1 MKDGKE
7 VTEILEAFDLTDS
20 YRAAGEL
27 AGCDHHTVAHHVAK
41 RDAGLPPGHAGFDRP
56 KKTDEFDALIEQWV
70 RKSHG
75 KIRADVA
82 HRRLAAMGYT
92 GSERTTRRAVAAAK
106 KAWEAG
112 TRRVYQPWIPEPGS
126 WLQYDFGDGPMV
138 EGRRTWLF
146 CAWLA
151 WSRFRVV
158 VPILDKTIATV
169 LCCLDVTF
177 RRLGGAPTN
186 VLTDNEKTV
195 TIDRVAGIAVLN
207 PTMAKAALHY
217 AVAVRACEP
226 ADPESKGGS
235 EATVK
240 LAKADVVPTD
250 ANLRSDYTSFAA
262 LEAACDA
269 FCDRVNARD
278 HRLLGRPPADALIE
292 EQAALHR
299 IPDGP
304 FAAALGET
312 RSVSRDATISVG
324 GVRYS
329 VPHTL
334 VDAEVWIR
342 FHGEDL
348 VVTHQGDSGTAEVAR
363 HARSTKGHP
372 QILDEHYPE
381 RSTIPGRTPRPATE
395 RERAFLA
402 IGDGAEQ
409 WLLEAATAGTTK
421 MRVKMDEAV
430 QLARLLGDTTVDRAL
445 GAAATAG
452 RFGEKDL
459 GMILDHLQHNPTI
472 DGLRAP
478 GEDASL
484 QNGLDGWRV
493 MGR

>member
-7 VTEILEAFDLTDS
+7 VTEILEAFDLTGS

-27 AGCDHHTVAHHVAK
+27 AGCDHHTVAHHVAR

-56 KKTDEFDALIEQWV
+56 RKTDGYAALIGQWV
-70 RKSHG
+70 EASHG

-82 HRRLAAMGYT
+82 HRKLVAMGYD

-106 KAWEAG
+106 TAWEAD
-112 TRRVYQPWIPEPGS
+112 TRRTYMPWIPEPGS
-126 WLQYDFGDGPMV
+126 WLQYDFGDGPAV
-138 EGRRTWLF
+138 GGRRTWLF

-158 VPILDKTIATV
+158 IPILDKTVATV
-169 LCCLDVTF
+169 IGCLDATF
-177 RRLGGAPTN
+177 RRLGGAPTS

-240 LAKADVVPTD
+240 LAKADLVPTD
-250 ANLRSDYTSFAA
+250 ANLRSDYTSFQA
-262 LEAACDA
+262 LEAACQV
-269 FCDRVNARD
+269 FCDRVNSRD
-278 HRLLGRPPADALIE
+278 HRLLGRPPAEALAE
-292 EQAALHR
+292 ETAVLHR
-299 IPDGP
+299 IPDDP
-304 FAAALGET
+304 FAAALGQT
-312 RSVSRDATISVG
+312 RMVSRDATISVG

-334 VDAEVWIR
+334 VDAQVWVR
-342 FHGEDL
+342 FHGEEL
-348 VVTHQGDSGTAEVAR
+348 VVAHQADGGVAEVAR
-363 HARSTKGHP
+363 HQRSTKGHP
-372 QILDEHYPE
+372 RILAAHYPQ

-395 RERAFLA
+395 QERAFLA
-402 IGDGAEQ
+402 IGDGATQ
-409 WLLEAATAGTTK
+409 WLLEAAAAGTTK
-421 MRVKMDEAV
+421 MRAKMEEAI
-430 QLARLLGDTTVDRAL
+430 QLARLLDADTVDRAL

-459 GMILDHLQHNPTI
+459 GLILDHLQHHPTI
-472 DGLRAP
+472 DGLRTP
-478 GEDASL
+478 TGDASL
-484 QNGLDGWRV
+484 QTTLEGWRV

>member
-7 VTEILEAFDLTDS
+7 VTEILEAYDLTES
-20 YRAAGEL
+20 YRSAGEL
-27 AGCDHHTVAHHVAK
+27 AGCDHHTVAHHVAR

-56 KKTDEFDALIEQWV
+56 RKTDDYEALIGQWV
-70 RKSHG
+70 EQSHG

-82 HRRLAAMGYT
+82 HDKLIVMGYT
-92 GSERTTRRAVAAAK
+92 GSARTTRRAVAAAK
-106 KAWEAG
+106 KEWAAG
-112 TRRVYQPWIPEPGS
+112 NRRVYMPWIPEPGS

-138 EGRRTWLF
+138 AGRKTWLF

-158 VPILDKTIATV
+158 IPILDKTIATV
-169 LCCLDVTF
+169 ICCLDTTF
-177 RRLGGAPTN
+177 RRLGGAPTS

-207 PTMAKAALHY
+207 PTMAKAALHHGIS
-217 AVAVRACEP
+217 VRACEP

-240 LAKADVVPTD
+240 IAKADLVPTD
-250 ANLRSDYTSFAA
+250 ANLRSDYPSFAA
-262 LEAACDA
+262 LEAACAA
-269 FCDRVNARD
+269 FCERVNSRD
-278 HRLLGRPPADALIE
+278 HRLLGRPPVEALTE
-292 EQAALHR
+292 EAAALHR
-299 IPDGP
+299 IPDVP

-312 RSVSRDATISVG
+312 RSVSRDSTISVG

-334 VDAEVWIR
+334 VDEEVWVR

-348 VVTHQGDSGTAEVAR
+348 IVTHQGDGVVEVAR

-372 QILDEHYPE
+372 RILAEHYPQ
-381 RSTIPGRTPRPATE
+381 RSAIPGRTPRPATE
-395 RERAFLA
+395 QERAFLA
-402 IGDGAEQ
+402 IGEGAEQ

-421 MRVKMDEAV
+421 MRAKMEEAV
-430 QLARLLGDTTVDRAL
+430 QLARLLDADTVDRAL

-452 RFGEKDL
+452 RFGDKDL
-459 GMILDHLQHNPTI
+459 GMILDHLQHHPTI
-472 DGLRAP
+472 DGLRMP
-478 GEDASL
+478 GEQASL
-484 QNGLDGWRV
+484 QKGLEGWRV